1 MPRNKHKPQ
10 PRPPNRLEEATPD
23 QKQIVLRAM
32 LQECKDHM
40 DNENAANKVIAEL
53 HKKAGTSNLQQ
64 MNKKQRSDAHEAYKK
79 NVVDLDKGRNL
90 LASHINV
97 LKEARLSAI
106 AEWRKTKEA
115 SGIQIL
121 ELRCGC
127 SPIWT
132 PSISEQPDGVAGIK
146 IPDDQKLEKGDE
158 VAAFMED
165 SKTWI
170 AAEVIG
176 SASNNRYECFDIDD
190 KEMKPVMFSRKQ
202 LIPMP
207 KYTVDYK
214 RYPWLAFP
222 KNAIILALF
231 PKTTCFYEGI
241 VHAPPDQVSG
251 KYKIRFVDNQRASNY
266 ADPVEVSDRY
276 VVAFRQ
282 DPVVS
287 ARPSKKADLE
297 QEDSNQPS
305 TSGPVKQTKSKK
317 KIATLTL
324 HDDKDSPGP
333 APVAELKKPK
343 DVLLSPKKSKAR
355 PKSKEPKVKIIRAKV
370 PPHKKYFSTRQF
382 GKKRV
387 KRKPKN
393 AVPTSSTQNEPS
405 TSEDPKEVFKS
416 ENKQEEEMDHD
427 GEDEAGAMDDMLDG
441 LNEFGLEDERE
452 DTDDEKDNGYEKS
465 DDEEEE
471 EGKEE
476 KVEDGAEDAVID
488 LADEDNNND
497 ESDNKNRRR
506 SETPY
511 QDCEEGTSTGP
522 DGNVNKTGVENE
534 TGKRSRSSSSSS
546 SGQSGLSDSDHEGDR
561 PVINLDND

>member
-10 PRPPNRLEEATPD
+10 QRPPNLLEEAPAD

-32 LQECKDHM
+32 LKECKDHM

-79 NVVDLDKGRNL
+79 NVVDMDKGRNL
-90 LASHINV
+90 LASHINA

-132 PSISEQPDGVAGIK
+132 PSISEEPLGVAGVK

-170 AAEVIG
+170 AAEVINA
-176 SASNNRYECFDIDD
+176 ASNNRYECFDTDD

-282 DPVVS
+282 DPVVN

-297 QEDSNQPS
+297 TEDSNQPS
-305 TSGPVKQTKSKK
+305 TSGSQKQTKSKK
-317 KIATLTL
+317 KIATITL
-324 HDDKDSPGP
+324 DDDKGSPGP
-333 APVAELKKPK
+333 ALIAEFKKPK
-343 DVLLSPKKSKAR
+343 DVLLSPKKSKPK

-393 AVPTSSTQNEPS
+393 AVSSSSTQNEPS
-405 TSEDPKEVFKS
+405 ISEDPKEASKS
-416 ENKQEEEMDHD
+416 ERKQEEEMEHD
-427 GEDEAGAMDDMLDG
+427 GEDETGGMDDMLDG

-452 DTDDEKDNGYEKS
+452 DTDDEKDNGAEKAG
-465 DDEEEE
+465 DEEEDE
-471 EGKEE
+471 EREGE
-476 KVEDGAEDAVID
+476 VEDEAEDAVID

-497 ESDNKNRRR
+497 EADNTRN
-506 SETPY
+506 SVTPY

-522 DGNVNKTGVENE
+522 DGTVNKNGLENE

-546 SGQSGLSDSDHEGDR
+546 SVQSGLSDSDHEGDR
-561 PVINLDND
+561 PAISLDSE